1 MKKLIVAFALLM
13 ALCLALSVAMAD
25 DLADSKS
32 IINLMYKNKPA
43 STPKD
48 YELIGTIPI
57 EDKVYEIEWT
67 TDSDTIQVI
76 REESG
81 KVIIDVDENNP
92 QEVNY
97 VLTATVKDEAG
108 NSVSVSFNRFVP
120 AAINLDVLSEEE
132 IVAIAYTLEDQAKLP
147 APTAL
152 HGVITSIPSA
162 YSEQYGNITVNIQVG
177 ELADKPIQA
186 YRLKGEGVAD
196 LKVGDEIAIAGVIK
210 NYKSTIEFDAG
221 CVLIPVEEVQSARVA
236 MYAWGT
242 LEAGAAMTRES
253 TMTGVITEI
262 PSAYSEQYGNITVN
276 IVAAGLTDYT
286 VQCYRLKGEGA
297 ADLKIGDVITVTGT
311 IKNYKGTIE
320 FDSGCQIVK

>member
-97 VLTATVKDEAG
+97 VLTAAVKDEAG

-132 IVAIAYTLEDQAKLP
+132 IVAIAYTLE
-147 APTAL
+147 
-152 HGVITSIPSA
+152 
-162 YSEQYGNITVNIQVG
+162 
-177 ELADKPIQA
+177 
-186 YRLKGEGVAD
+186 
-196 LKVGDEIAIAGVIK
+196 
-210 NYKSTIEFDAG
+210 
-221 CVLIPVEEVQSARVA
+221 
-236 MYAWGT
+236 
-242 LEAGAAMTRES
+242 
-253 TMTGVITEI
+253 
-262 PSAYSEQYGNITVN
+262 
-276 IVAAGLTDYT
+276 
-286 VQCYRLKGEGA
+286 
-297 ADLKIGDVITVTGT
+297 
-311 IKNYKGTIE
+311 
-320 FDSGCQIVK
+320 

>member
-81 KVIIDVDENNP
+81 KVIIDVDEDNP

-108 NSVSVSFNRFVP
+108 NSVIFQKNAEEPIEADVIIIDEMSMVDIMLFKALLSAVPLSSRLILVGDAADWKHRPGQLLSELFGIAVP
-120 AAINLDVLSEEE
+120 AEMN
-132 IVAIAYTLEDQAKLP
+132 
-147 APTAL
+147 
-152 HGVITSIPSA
+152 
-162 YSEQYGNITVNIQVG
+162 
-177 ELADKPIQA
+177 
-186 YRLKGEGVAD
+186 
-196 LKVGDEIAIAGVIK
+196 
-210 NYKSTIEFDAG
+210 F
-221 CVLIPVEEVQSARVA
+221 
-236 MYAWGT
+236 GT
-242 LEAGAAMTRES
+242 EW
-253 TMTGVITEI
+253 
-262 PSAYSEQYGNITVN
+262 
-276 IVAAGLTDYT
+276 
-286 VQCYRLKGEGA
+286 
-297 ADLKIGDVITVTGT
+297 
-311 IKNYKGTIE
+311 
-320 FDSGCQIVK
+320 

>member
-108 NSVSVSFNRFVP
+108 NSASISFDRFVP
-120 AAINLDVLSEEE
+120 AAIKLDILTEEE

-147 APTAL
+147 APPLCMA
-152 HGVITSIPSA
+152 
-162 YSEQYGNITVNIQVG
+162 
-177 ELADKPIQA
+177 
-186 YRLKGEGVAD
+186 
-196 LKVGDEIAIAGVIK
+196 
-210 NYKSTIEFDAG
+210 
-221 CVLIPVEEVQSARVA
+221 
-236 MYAWGT
+236 
-242 LEAGAAMTRES
+242 
-253 TMTGVITEI
+253 
-262 PSAYSEQYGNITVN
+262 
-276 IVAAGLTDYT
+276 
-286 VQCYRLKGEGA
+286 
-297 ADLKIGDVITVTGT
+297 
-311 IKNYKGTIE
+311 
-320 FDSGCQIVK
+320 